1 MSPILPM
8 TTMVPSAVVLKTVGY
23 NSLFSKA
30 MIHQDELIAN
40 LPNKAKYVLIETGI
54 INRLEMNTS
63 KRKKIVNF
71 FLPKYFNPKM
81 QAI

>member
-8 TTMVPSAVVLKTVGY
+8 ITKVPSAVVLKTVGY
-23 NSLFSKA
+23 NSLFSKS
-30 MIHQDELIAN
+30 MIHQDGLIAN
-40 LPNKAKYVLIETGI
+40 LPNKAKYVLIESGI
-54 INRLEMNTS
+54 INRLEIATR

-71 FLPKYFNPKM
+71 FLPKNFNPKM

>member
-1 MSPILPM
+1 MAPILLIIAK
-8 TTMVPSAVVLKTVGY
+8 VPLDVVLRIVGY
-23 NSLFSKA
+23 NSFLSKD

-40 LPNKAKYVLIETGI
+40 LPNKAKYLLIESGI
-54 INRLEMNTS
+54 INRFEMNTS

-71 FLPKYFNPKM
+71 FLPKNFNPKM

>member
-1 MSPILPM
+1 MITKAPF
-8 TTMVPSAVVLKTVGY
+8 AVVLKTVGY

-30 MIHQDELIAN
+30 MIHQDELMAN
-40 LPNKAKYVLIETGI
+40 LPNKAKYILIESGI
-54 INRLEMNTS
+54 INRLEMITR

-71 FLPKYFNPKM
+71 FLPKNFNPKM